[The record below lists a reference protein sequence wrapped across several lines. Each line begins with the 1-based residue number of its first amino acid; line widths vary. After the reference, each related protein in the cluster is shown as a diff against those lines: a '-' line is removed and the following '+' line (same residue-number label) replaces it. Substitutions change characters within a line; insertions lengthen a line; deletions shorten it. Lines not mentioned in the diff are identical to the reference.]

1 MAVTDIDGCADG
13 QNEGTEGTEGNH
25 VRPFPNGGEHGE
37 QGANPKEGQEPSLDG
52 RVIDD
57 LSGGC
62 REAEAGQHSQPA
74 HHEQNGARLGR
85 FRVRRRSVIDRADLG
100 YGIGRKRQWDV
111 HGEGNPTVRVSSFLG
126 ARPHISG
133 ALRYPYGMDPV
144 APSEPPF
151 KLLTIFYP
159 MWNEEEYLHRA
170 LGAGREAC
178 NILLAQ
184 GEIGDYELL
193 IVNDASTDATGRMA
207 DELAATDRRVR
218 VVHHPVNRKLGG
230 SLKTGFAESRG
241 DLILYSDADLPFDM
255 DELQKACRV
264 MRHYEADIVSTYR
277 FDRTGEG
284 YVRVVYS
291 FFYNTLVKVLFG
303 VKMRDVNFAFKLVR
317 KRVFDHVK
325 LESEGSFID
334 AELVIR
340 AQRYGY
346 RVVQF
351 GVDYFPRTRGVST
364 LSSPSVIVKLLR
376 EMFQLRRQLRDIQPV
391 KA

>member
-1 MAVTDIDGCADG
+1 MRV
-13 QNEGTEGTEGNH
+13 
-25 VRPFPNGGEHGE
+25 GG
-37 QGANPKEGQEPSLDG
+37 
-52 RVIDD
+52 
-57 LSGGC
+57 
-62 REAEAGQHSQPA
+62 
-74 HHEQNGARLGR
+74 
-85 FRVRRRSVIDRADLG
+85 
-100 YGIGRKRQWDV
+100 
-111 HGEGNPTVRVSSFLG
+111 FLG
-126 ARPHISG
+126 ARRHISRV
-133 ALRYPYGMDPV
+133 LRYPYGMDPV

-178 NILLAQ
+178 DILLAQ

-207 DELAATDRRVR
+207 DDLAATDRRVR

-291 FFYNTLVKVLFG
+291 FLYNTLVKVLFG

-364 LSSPSVIVKLLR
+364 LSSPAVIVKLLR

>member
-1 MAVTDIDGCADG
+1 MDSAV
-13 QNEGTEGTEGNH
+13 
-25 VRPFPNGGEHGE
+25 
-37 QGANPKEGQEPSLDG
+37 
-52 RVIDD
+52 
-57 LSGGC
+57 
-62 REAEAGQHSQPA
+62 
-74 HHEQNGARLGR
+74 
-85 FRVRRRSVIDRADLG
+85 
-100 YGIGRKRQWDV
+100 
-111 HGEGNPTVRVSSFLG
+111 
-126 ARPHISG
+126 
-133 ALRYPYGMDPV
+133 
-144 APSEPPF
+144 PSEPPF

-159 MWNEEEYLHRA
+159 MWNEEEYIHRA

-178 NILLAQ
+178 ELLLTA
-184 GEIGDYELL
+184 GEIADYELL
-193 IVNDASTDATGRMA
+193 IIDDASTDATGRIA
-207 DELAATDRRVR
+207 DDLAANDRRVR
-218 VVHHPVNRKLGG
+218 VVHHPINRKLGG

-241 DLILYSDADLPFDM
+241 DLVLYSDADLPFDM
-255 DELQKACRV
+255 DELQKACRI

-291 FFYNTLVKVLFG
+291 FFYNSLVKILFG

-317 KRVFDHVK
+317 RRIFDHVR

-364 LSSPSVIVKLLR
+364 LSSPSVIVKLLS
-376 EMFQLRRQLRDIQPV
+376 EMFHLRQELRGITPV
-391 KA
+391 EV